1 MNESL
6 VQTNTIVDE
15 ETIDILPLLMAIYK
29 KWFLILIAAIL
40 FGAGAWLGSHLFLTP
55 TYRTS
60 CRVYVN
66 NMLDSSGKTSVTSS
80 DLNAARSLANTYAD
94 IISGRTVLEEAARNI
109 GLERSYSELNHN
121 ISVSTGNSSEIITI
135 SVVDASPEIA
145 QSLANSII
153 AVSQDHV
160 ANIVDGSSM
169 RVIDEPYLPTGIYS
183 PSYVR
188 NAILGALL
196 GALAMMV
203 VVVLQVLLDNR
214 VMDEDMLEKRFGIV
228 VLGSIPDF
236 DEANKAGSYGSY
248 GAVKGKAEVKA

>member
-6 VQTNTIVDE
+6 GQNSAAANE
-15 ETIDILPLLMAIYK
+15 ETIDILPLLAALYK
-29 KWFLILIAAIL
+29 KWFLILLAAVL
-40 FGAGAWLGSHLFLTP
+40 LGSGAWLGSHLFMTP

-109 GLERSYSELNHN
+109 GLERSYSELSHRV
-121 ISVSTGNSSEIITI
+121 SVTTGNSSEIISI
-135 SVVDASPEIA
+135 SVVDLTPEAA

-169 RVIDEPYLPTGIYS
+169 RVIDEPYLPQSIYS
-183 PSYVR
+183 PNYGR

-196 GALAMMV
+196 GALLMMAV
-203 VVVLQVLLDNR
+203 IVLQALLDNR
-214 VMDEDMLEKRFGIV
+214 VQDEDMLEKRFGIV

-236 DEANKAGSYGSY
+236 DEAGKAGSYGSY
-248 GAVKGKAEVKA
+248 GAVKAKSEVRA